1 MVFNSGRK
9 MAVLESGFLES
20 LQEIYLEISRDDSLT
35 RYEQQILVDQ
45 KIAILTNMNKYA

>member
-1 MVFNSGRK
+1 

-20 LQEIYLEISRDDSLT
+20 LQEIYPEISRDDSLT